1 MQEGIIYGISVF
13 VGIIA
18 GIGVTIGVDFVKERR
33 RSVHDRNNLIFEI
46 RCNLSKIERWL
57 ELISELR
64 NTINSDRIVQ
74 FSGYFNLSSAIFV
87 TMNKLFQEGKLYTY
101 LSHNSIEKLQENE
114 TYLSLTGEN
123 MLFNQITQHK
133 QAIMNGYQNVR
144 QAAANDVDFWE
155 KALKQ
160 CKGNFKDI
168 LAELEK

>member
-1 MQEGIIYGISVF
+1 MQERIIYGISVF

-33 RSVHDRNNLIFEI
+33 QNVHDKNNLIFEI
-46 RCNLSKIERWL
+46 RCNLSKIEKWI

-74 FSGYFNLSSAIFV
+74 FNGYFNLSSAIFV

-101 LSHNSIEKLQENE
+101 LSRNSIEKLQENG

-133 QAIMNGYQNVR
+133 QAVINGYQNVK
-144 QAAANDVDFWE
+144 QVAANDVDFWE

-160 CKGNFKDI
+160 CKENFKNI
-168 LAELEK
+168 LTELEK

>member
-33 RSVHDRNNLIFEI
+33 QSVHDKNNLIFEI
-46 RCNLSKIERWL
+46 RCNLSKIEKWI

-64 NTINSDRIVQ
+64 NTINSDRIIQ
-74 FSGYFNLSSAIFV
+74 FNGYFNLSSAIFV

-101 LSHNSIEKLQENE
+101 LSRNSIEKLQENG

-133 QAIMNGYQNVR
+133 QAVINGYQNVT
-144 QAAANDVDFWE
+144 QVAANDVDFWE

-160 CKGNFKDI
+160 CKDNFKNI
-168 LAELEK
+168 LTELEK

>member
-33 RSVHDRNNLIFEI
+33 QSVHDKNNLIFEI
-46 RCNLSKIERWL
+46 RCNLSKIEKWI

-64 NTINSDRIVQ
+64 NTINSDRIIQ
-74 FSGYFNLSSAIFV
+74 FNGYFNLSSAIFV

-101 LSHNSIEKLQENE
+101 LSRNSIEKLQENG

-123 MLFNQITQHK
+123 ML
-133 QAIMNGYQNVR
+133 
-144 QAAANDVDFWE
+144 
-155 KALKQ
+155 
-160 CKGNFKDI
+160 
-168 LAELEK
+168 